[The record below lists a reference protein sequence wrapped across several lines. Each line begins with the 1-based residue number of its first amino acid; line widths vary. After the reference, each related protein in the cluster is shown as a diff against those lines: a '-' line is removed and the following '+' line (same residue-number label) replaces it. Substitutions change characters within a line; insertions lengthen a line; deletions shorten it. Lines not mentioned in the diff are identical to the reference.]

1 MPIWLQIVLGISAP
15 AIACFGAYISYK
27 QWQLGRYKLKHDLF
41 EKRWLI
47 YAAAHDAIAVFLNG
61 TEEDKLNQY
70 KNLKVKIVGANFL
83 FPADICNYI
92 NEIANRMYELKVMEH
107 KIRAGV
113 ESREDAIQAH
123 KVEYQWLEDQ
133 PRVLAEKLK
142 RYLDLTI

>member
-47 YAAAHDAIAVFLNG
+47 YASAHDAIAVFLNG
-61 TEEDKLNQY
+61 AEEDKLNQF

-83 FPADICNYI
+83 FPSDICDYL
-92 NEIANRMYELKVMEH
+92 NEIADRMYELKVVEH
-107 KIRAGV
+107 KIRSGV
-113 ESREDAIQAH
+113 ENREDVLKVH
-123 KVEYQWLEDQ
+123 KKEYQWLEAQ
-133 PRVLAEKLK
+133 PIVLAAKLK
-142 RYLDLTI
+142 LYLELTI